1 MKSVNK
7 EFFGKTALIT
17 GGGRGIGLCIANN
30 LASDGASVIIADVD
44 EKRGLSATQILKA
57 NGSDSNYIKIDLST
71 PGAGTDLTDKASSVT
86 GKIDILINNV
96 RSGRRVTFEDE
107 SEDNWNLTFD
117 VGLKSAFFC
126 SQSVIK
132 LMSDKGGCSIVNIGS
147 VAGQQVT
154 MESPSYHA
162 SKAGLIHL
170 TKYLA
175 VAGGKHNARVN
186 CIVPGLIVQ
195 EEHRH
200 RFNSVENETYRT
212 RALRYHPLGE
222 VGAEDDVAA
231 LVVFL
236 CTNRARY
243 ISGAC
248 VLLDGAST
256 TQEPWALLLNQLT
269 TSSSPKNK

>member
-132 LMSDKGGCSIVNIGS
+132 LMSDKGGCSIVNIVQWLDNKS
-147 VAGQQVT
+147 LW
-154 MESPSYHA
+154 SPPH
-162 SKAGLIHL
+162 
-170 TKYLA
+170 T
-175 VAGGKHNARVN
+175 
-186 CIVPGLIVQ
+186 
-195 EEHRH
+195 
-200 RFNSVENETYRT
+200 T
-212 RALRYHPLGE
+212 RRRR
-222 VGAEDDVAA
+222 D
-231 LVVFL
+231 
-236 CTNRARY
+236 
-243 ISGAC
+243 
-248 VLLDGAST
+248 
-256 TQEPWALLLNQLT
+256 
-269 TSSSPKNK
+269 